1 MIRVEG
7 PNFEAFFRDQF
18 FKLFMEQCGPI
29 SYKNIFGCSVKIPGA
44 KWATFFPVIFV
55 CQE

>member
-7 PNFEAFFRDQF
+7 PNFEAFFRDKF